1 MILDVAIVY
10 GLAGA
15 GAVGFGLFGMLAN
28 PRPLQK
34 VLAFNLMGSGAFL
47 VFGAVAQRAAAPEVG
62 PDPVPHAMVI
72 TGLVV
77 SFAATALIV
86 ALLLRLH
93 AVSGSTSL
101 RPHEPAPPDAADR
114 PPAATPREP
123 ADAA

>member
-1 MILDVAIVY
+1 MTVILDAATVF

-15 GAVGFGLFGMLAN
+15 GAIGLGLWGMLAN

-47 VFGAVAQRAAAPEVG
+47 LFGTVARRGALPALG
-62 PDPVPHAMVI
+62 GDPVPQALVI

-77 SFAATALIV
+77 SFSATALVV

-93 AVSGSTSL
+93 QVGGSTSL
-101 RPHEPAPPDAADR
+101 RPD
-114 PPAATPREP
+114 PAAGATKDQDPGTRGDL
-123 ADAA
+123 A